1 MYAKSDELVMEWKRM
16 VMAQVR
22 RKNVLVLAHSNP
34 LAGHLGVKKTPA
46 HIR

>member
-1 MYAKSDELVMEWKRM
+1 MHVNSDELVMEWKRV

-22 RKNVLVLAHSNP
+22 RKNILVLAHSNP
-34 LAGHLGVKKTPA
+34 LAGHVGVKKNPA